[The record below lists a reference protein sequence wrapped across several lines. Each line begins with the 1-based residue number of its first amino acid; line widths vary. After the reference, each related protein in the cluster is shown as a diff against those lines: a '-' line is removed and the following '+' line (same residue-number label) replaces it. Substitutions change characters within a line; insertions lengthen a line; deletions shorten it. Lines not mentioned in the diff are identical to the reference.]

1 MVKDLELPPTT
12 HDVQHCIIYTQYLVR
27 NKLQNLKKTW
37 DYYLS
42 HLKGGS
48 QKKNKMEIDESK
60 QVRAQCHLICINNL
74 MRTC

>member
-12 HDVQHCIIYTQYLVR
+12 HDVQHYIIYTHYMVR

-42 HLKGGS
+42 HLRGGL
-48 QKKNKMEIDESK
+48 QKKNKMEMDKSK
-60 QVRAQCHLICINNL
+60 QVRPQ
-74 MRTC
+74 